1 MSETSQQIVSLIV
14 SKEFNKA
21 KNLITES
28 MNEKLGLLLEEKL
41 MEYAPTLFEAKT
53 VNSIE
58 SDGGEGSVL
67 YSPELAAKIIQERKA
82 KAKTTT
88 DAKNK
93 KPYLHSHKTT
103 KYKKM
108 IKLQVIGNLGKDALV
123 NKV

>member
-41 MEYAPTLFEAKT
+41 MEYAPTLFEAKKT

-58 SDGGEGSVL
+58 ADGGEGSVL
-67 YSPELAAKIIQERKA
+67 YSPELAKKIIEKRKA
-82 KAKTTT
+82 AKAAG
-88 DAKNK
+88 DNGEK
-93 KPYLHSHKTT
+93 KDMDGDGDIDSKDYL
-103 KYKKM
+103 KKRQNAIEAN
-108 IKLQVIGNLGKDALV
+108 IKK
-123 NKV
+123 KK

>member
-41 MEYAPTLFEAKT
+41 MEYAPTLFEAKKT

-58 SDGGEGSVL
+58 ADGGEGSVL
-67 YSPELAAKIIQERKA
+67 YSPKLAKEIIEKRKAAKAA
-82 KAKTTT
+82 KASK
-88 DAKNK
+88 DAKAAVSEKENK
-93 KPYLHSHKTT
+93 KK
-103 KYKKM
+103 
-108 IKLQVIGNLGKDALV
+108 
-123 NKV
+123 

>member
-21 KNLITES
+21 KTLITES

-93 KPYLHSHKTT
+93 KLVDLAQARKD
-103 KYKKM
+103 KNKDKK
-108 IKLQVIGNLGKDALV
+108 K
-123 NKV
+123 

>member
-21 KNLITES
+21 KTLITES

-58 SDGGEGSVL
+58 ADGGEGSVL

-82 KAKTTT
+82 KAKTAA
-88 DAKNK
+88 DVKNK
-93 KPYLHSHKTT
+93 KLIDLDQSRKN
-103 KYKKM
+103 KK
-108 IKLQVIGNLGKDALV
+108 K
-123 NKV
+123 

>member
-1 MSETSQQIVSLIV
+1 MSETSEQIVSLIV

-41 MEYAPTLFEAKT
+41 MEYAPTLFEAKKT

-58 SDGGEGSVL
+58 ADGGEGSVL
-67 YSPELAAKIIQERKA
+67 YSPKLAKKIIQERKA
-82 KAKTTT
+82 KAKATA

-93 KPYLHSHKTT
+93 KLVDLDQARKN
-103 KYKKM
+103 KDKK
-108 IKLQVIGNLGKDALV
+108 K
-123 NKV
+123 

>member
-41 MEYAPTLFEAKT
+41 MEYAPTLFEAKKT

-58 SDGGEGSVL
+58 TDGGEGSVL
-67 YSPELAAKIIQERKA
+67 YSPELAKKIMQERKA
-82 KAKTTT
+82 KAKATA

-93 KPYLHSHKTT
+93 KLVDLDQARKN
-103 KYKKM
+103 KDKK
-108 IKLQVIGNLGKDALV
+108 K
-123 NKV
+123 

>member
-41 MEYAPTLFEAKT
+41 MEYAPTLFEAKKT

-58 SDGGEGSVL
+58 DDHGEGSVL
-67 YSPELAAKIIQERKA
+67 YTPEVAAKIMQERKA
-82 KAKTTT
+82 AKAAAATK
-88 DAKNK
+88 DAVGKKENK
-93 KPYLHSHKTT
+93 KK
-103 KYKKM
+103 
-108 IKLQVIGNLGKDALV
+108 
-123 NKV
+123 

>member
-53 VNSIE
+53 VNSM
-58 SDGGEGSVL
+58 SDDGGEGSVL
-67 YSPELAAKIIQERKA
+67 YSPKLAKKIMQERKA
-82 KAKTTT
+82 KAKATA

-93 KPYLHSHKTT
+93 KLVDLDQARKN
-103 KYKKM
+103 KDKK
-108 IKLQVIGNLGKDALV
+108 K
-123 NKV
+123 

>member
-41 MEYAPTLFEAKT
+41 MEYAPTLFEAKKT

-58 SDGGEGSVL
+58 ADGGEGSVL
-67 YSPELAAKIIQERKA
+67 YTPRVAAKIIQERKA
-82 KAKTTT
+82 AKAAK
-88 DAKNK
+88 AAVSEKENKKNK
-93 KPYLHSHKTT
+93 
-103 KYKKM
+103 
-108 IKLQVIGNLGKDALV
+108 
-123 NKV
+123 

>member
-1 MSETSQQIVSLIV
+1 MSETSEQIVSLIV

-21 KNLITES
+21 KTLITES

-53 VNSIE
+53 VNSME
-58 SDGGEGSVL
+58 DDGGEGNVL

-82 KAKTTT
+82 KAKTAA

-93 KPYLHSHKTT
+93 KLIDLDQSRKN
-103 KYKKM
+103 KK
-108 IKLQVIGNLGKDALV
+108 K
-123 NKV
+123 

>member
-41 MEYAPTLFEAKT
+41 MEYAPTLFEAKKT

-58 SDGGEGSVL
+58 ADGGEGSVL
-67 YSPELAAKIIQERKA
+67 YTPTVAAKIIQERKA
-82 KAKTTT
+82 AKA
-88 DAKNK
+88 AKAAVSEKENK
-93 KPYLHSHKTT
+93 K
-103 KYKKM
+103 KK
-108 IKLQVIGNLGKDALV
+108 
-123 NKV
+123 

>member
-1 MSETSQQIVSLIV
+1 MSETSEQIVSLIV

-58 SDGGEGSVL
+58 ADGGEGSVL
-67 YSPELAAKIIQERKA
+67 YSPELAAEIIKKRKA
-82 KAKTTT
+82 TAKAAT
-88 DAKNK
+88 DTKNK
-93 KPYLHSHKTT
+93 ELVDLAQSRKNKN
-103 KYKKM
+103 KDKK
-108 IKLQVIGNLGKDALV
+108 K
-123 NKV
+123 

>member
-1 MSETSQQIVSLIV
+1 MSETSEQIVSLIV

-58 SDGGEGSVL
+58 ADGGEGSVL
-67 YSPELAAKIIQERKA
+67 YSPELAAKIIKERKA
-82 KAKTTT
+82 KTVA
-88 DAKNK
+88 DANKKLVDLAQARKNK
-93 KPYLHSHKTT
+93 D
-103 KYKKM
+103 KK
-108 IKLQVIGNLGKDALV
+108 K
-123 NKV
+123 

>member
-41 MEYAPTLFEAKT
+41 MEYAPTLFEAKKT

-58 SDGGEGSVL
+58 TDGGEGSVL
-67 YSPELAAKIIQERKA
+67 YSPKLAKKIMQERKA
-82 KAKTTT
+82 KAKATA

-93 KPYLHSHKTT
+93 KLVDLDQARKN
-103 KYKKM
+103 KDKK
-108 IKLQVIGNLGKDALV
+108 K
-123 NKV
+123 

>member
-41 MEYAPTLFEAKT
+41 MEYAPTLFEAKKT

-58 SDGGEGSVL
+58 TDGGEGSVL
-67 YSPELAAKIIQERKA
+67 YSSKLAKKIMQERKA
-82 KAKTTT
+82 KAKATA

-93 KPYLHSHKTT
+93 DKTGDGDLDLIS
-103 KYKKM
+103 KK
-108 IKLQVIGNLGKDALV
+108 KCKS
-123 NKV
+123 

>member
-28 MNEKLGLLLEEKL
+28 MNERLGLLLEEKL
-41 MEYAPTLFEAKT
+41 MEYAPTLFEAKKT

-58 SDGGEGSVL
+58 TDGGEGSVL
-67 YSPELAAKIIQERKA
+67 YSPKLAKKIMQERKA
-82 KAKTTT
+82 KAKATA

-93 KPYLHSHKTT
+93 KLVDLDQARKN
-103 KYKKM
+103 KDKK
-108 IKLQVIGNLGKDALV
+108 K
-123 NKV
+123 